1 MKTKVIYYLKGLNEN
16 NNNFHVLQILF
27 SISSGW
33 FYEFKKKIMKKMLH
47 AMLFAKAVYT
57 IYATAIY
64 KVNDDLNDAYL
75 LVCLL

>member
-1 MKTKVIYYLKGLNEN
+1 
-16 NNNFHVLQILF
+16 
-27 SISSGW
+27 
-33 FYEFKKKIMKKMLH
+33 MLH